1 MDRVGA
7 SSSPHDLGGPTSDY
21 IVASAFVSS
30 TMPASGAADTSS
42 HPSRQQ
48 LTQYLSEPNIPRT
61 ECPLSWW
68 IDNRHGYPLLAEVA
82 RRLLGIPAT
91 AVSSE
96 RLFTKEGDRVM
107 EKRNALSSSPDRAE
121 LVLFIME
128 NA

>member
-7 SSSPHDLGGPTSDY
+7 SSPHDLGGPTSEY
-21 IVASAFVSS
+21 IAASAFVSS
-30 TMPASGAADTSS
+30 TMPASGADTSS

-107 EKRNALSSSPDRAE
+107 EKRNAMSSSPDRAE